1 MGDKRK
7 SIVQMAR
14 TKKGGKKMKMS
25 GNVHTMRAP
34 TM

>member
-1 MGDKRK
+1 
-7 SIVQMAR
+7 MAR